1 MTLRK
6 IALTLIACPLAY
18 VFSLSA
24 IAAQPEEPLSK
35 NPGYKIN
42 TDQRS
47 IEIQGLGN
55 KILDAATAP
64 RYLVRIDPN
73 NGTEYAYNLQR
84 ITLSPSQYSGNP
96 QDIAGYIFF
105 KLTVYIDGSKVQE
118 QTTAFVPS
126 QYSNA
131 IKFMKMDRDEKDSY
145 LFDLGMNDAGRLFI
159 IASANDVVY
168 LEAKD
173 VIKKAQSN
181 KEKTKDLVF

>member
-1 MTLRK
+1 MPTLK
-6 IALTLIACPLAY
+6 NTLKLSVIPLICAC
-18 VFSLSA
+18 SM
-24 IAAQPEEPLSK
+24 AAFAVTPDEPLTK
-35 NPGYKIN
+35 NPGYKLN

-64 RYLVRIDPN
+64 KYLVRVDPN

-105 KLTVYIDGSKVQE
+105 KLTVYIDGTKVHE

-131 IKFMKMDRDEKDSY
+131 IKFMKMDRDEKDTY
-145 LFDLGMNDAGRLFI
+145 DFDLGMNDAGRLYI

-168 LEAKD
+168 LEPKD

>member
-1 MTLRK
+1 MSLQK
-6 IALTLIACPLAY
+6 LVLNLAIFPL
-18 VFSLSA
+18 VFGLSLSA
-24 IAAQPEEPLSK
+24 FGVTPDEPLGR

-64 RYLVRIDPN
+64 KYLVRVDPN

-145 LFDLGMNDAGRLFI
+145 LFDLGMSDAGRLFI